1 MPTVF
6 IPALMQDLTG
16 GKQTV
21 EVDGSNVRQI
31 VNALE
36 QAYPGVLER
45 ILEDGQI
52 KPSISVAVDGEVA
65 MMGMLEEVNENS
77 EVHFIPAIAG
87 G

>member
-21 EVDGSNVRQI
+21 EVEGSSVRQ
-31 VNALE
+31 VVDALGH
-36 QAYPGVLER
+36 AYPGVLQR
-45 ILEDGQI
+45 ILEDGEI
-52 KPSISVAVDGEVA
+52 KPSISVAVDGEVTT
-65 MMGMLEEVNENS
+65 MGMLETVGENS